1 MDGKPWQLR
10 AKKAGLSQ
18 KLLAVLTGQAENT
31 VSRQLGEKFDGGVPK
46 HVKAVIWAWEHLAQ
60 KEREAM
66 VAAAE
71 KSYEEADQPKDD

>member
-46 HVKAVIWAWEHLAQ
+46 HVKAVIWAWENLAQ

-71 KSYEEADQPKDD
+71 NSYEEADQPKDD

>member
-31 VSRQLGEKFDGGVPK
+31 VSRQLGEKFEGGVPR
-46 HVKAVIWAWEHLAQ
+46 HVKAVIWAWERLPQ

-71 KSYEEADQPKDD
+71 RSYEGKD